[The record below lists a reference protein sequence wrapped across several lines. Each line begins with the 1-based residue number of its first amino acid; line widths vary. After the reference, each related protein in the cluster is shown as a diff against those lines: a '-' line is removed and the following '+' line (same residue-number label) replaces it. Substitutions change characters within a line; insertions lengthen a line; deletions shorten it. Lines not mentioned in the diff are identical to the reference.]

1 MNRKLLITLDSNW
14 EHSLKQ
20 AARIAQNG
28 MKKNRYQG
36 EILNFVNAQDF
47 FSKLSEKKW
56 QIIHQMINNKVYGVR
71 ELARQMKRDVKRVH
85 EDLKVLE
92 ELGIIEKNEDGS
104 IFCPYTEIHIDM
116 HIQQAA

>member
-47 FSKLSEKKW
+47 FSSLVKKNGKLFTK
-56 QIIHQMINNKVYGVR
+56 
-71 ELARQMKRDVKRVH
+71 
-85 EDLKVLE
+85 
-92 ELGIIEKNEDGS
+92 
-104 IFCPYTEIHIDM
+104 
-116 HIQQAA
+116 